1 MFERWLKRWNPWN
14 PWNPWNFGCGNFF
27 RAKLPNWKAPK
38 ILRSKSAKSL
48 RNMAMVLIL
57 ETSIQFADFPA
68 MFDETKG
75 YLVLNYGL
83 RSDDIAVALAV
94 YH

>member
-1 MFERWLKRWNPWN
+1 
-14 PWNPWNFGCGNFF
+14 
-27 RAKLPNWKAPK
+27 
-38 ILRSKSAKSL
+38 
-48 RNMAMVLIL
+48 
-57 ETSIQFADFPA
+57 

-83 RSDDIAVALAV
+83 RSDDIAVAPAA

>member
-1 MFERWLKRWNPWN
+1 
-14 PWNPWNFGCGNFF
+14 
-27 RAKLPNWKAPK
+27 
-38 ILRSKSAKSL
+38 
-48 RNMAMVLIL
+48 MAMVLIL

-83 RSDDIAVALAV
+83 RSDDIAVAPAV